1 MTAQASAFFAPELFK
16 GCIVA
21 VTGGGSG
28 INLGIADTLAS
39 LGADVA
45 ICGRT
50 AARLEAAA
58 EKLRT
63 HGGRVLPVVAD
74 VRDFDAQAAFLAEVE
89 ATLGPVSTL
98 VCGAAG
104 NFLASAERLSSNGFR
119 TVIEIDLIGSFN
131 TSRAAFDQ
139 LRRTR
144 GNIVY
149 ISAGQGFMPYAF
161 QVHAGAAKAGIE
173 QMMRN
178 LALEWGP
185 HGIRV
190 NSVAPGPIAD
200 TEGLARL
207 ANPAELERFVRA
219 IPLQRL
225 GEVGEIGQTVAFL
238 ASPLAAYVTG
248 TQIVCDGG
256 QNLAGSGLLNHSVG
270 KMLAAAAAAGETSH
284 G

>member
-1 MTAQASAFFAPELFK
+1 MTAHASALFAPGLFK
-16 GCIVA
+16 GRVVA

-50 AARLEAAA
+50 ASRLEAAA
-58 EKLRT
+58 EKLRA

-74 VRDFDAQAAFLAEVE
+74 VRDFGAQTAFLAEVE
-89 ATLGPVSTL
+89 ATFGPVSTL

-104 NFLASAERLSSNGFR
+104 NFLAPAEKLSSNGFR

-131 TSRAAFDQ
+131 STRAAFDQ
-139 LRRTR
+139 LRQTR

-149 ISAGQGFMPYAF
+149 VSAGQGFMPYAF
-161 QVHAGAAKAGIE
+161 QAHAGAAKAGIE

-185 HGIRV
+185 YGIRV

-200 TEGLARL
+200 TEGLLRL

-225 GEVGEIGQTVAFL
+225 GEVGEIGQAVAFL
-238 ASPLAAYVTG
+238 ASPLSAYITG

-270 KMLAAAAAAGETSH
+270 KMLASAAATGEPSH

>member
-1 MTAQASAFFAPELFK
+1 MTGTASASFPPDLFK
-16 GCIVA
+16 GRVVA

-50 AARLEAAA
+50 ASRLEAAA
-58 EKLRT
+58 EGLRR
-63 HGGRVLPVVAD
+63 HGGRVLPFVAD
-74 VRDFDAQAAFLAEVE
+74 VRDPAAQSAFLAEIE

-104 NFLASAERLSSNGFR
+104 NFLSPAERLSPNGFR
-119 TVIEIDLIGSFN
+119 TVIEIDLIGSFHS
-131 TSRAAFDQ
+131 SRAAFDQ

-161 QVHAGAAKAGIE
+161 QAHAGAAKAGIE

-207 ANPAELERFVRA
+207 ANPAELERFVRS

-225 GEVGEIGQTVAFL
+225 GEVGEIGQAVAFL
-238 ASPLAAYVTG
+238 ASPLAAYITG

-270 KMLAAAAAAGETSH
+270 RMLKAMAGVEEAAAR
-284 G
+284 